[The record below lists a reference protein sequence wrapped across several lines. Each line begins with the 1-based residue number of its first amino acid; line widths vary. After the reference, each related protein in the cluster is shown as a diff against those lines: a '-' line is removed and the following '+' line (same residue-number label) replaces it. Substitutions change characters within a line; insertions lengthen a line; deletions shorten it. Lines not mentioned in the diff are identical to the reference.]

1 MLLFVVGIFQFIR
14 CWCFACHIV
23 IVFNRSKFQIL
34 YYEPSGGIT
43 MERIL
48 EIVRLNYSGKMVH
61 SRLVVREIHLIALVV
76 VV

>member
-1 MLLFVVGIFQFIR
+1 
-14 CWCFACHIV
+14 
-23 IVFNRSKFQIL
+23 
-34 YYEPSGGIT
+34 

-61 SRLVVREIHLIALVV
+61 SSLVVREIHLIVLVV